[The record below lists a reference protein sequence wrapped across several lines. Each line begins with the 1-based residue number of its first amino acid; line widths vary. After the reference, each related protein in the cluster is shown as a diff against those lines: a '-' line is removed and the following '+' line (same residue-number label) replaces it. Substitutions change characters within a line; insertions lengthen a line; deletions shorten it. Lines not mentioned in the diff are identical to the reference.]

1 MSTYGLNNRPNLE
14 SKMFVQSGA
23 LTGVTVV
30 DLTRVLA
37 GPTCTQI
44 LGDLGADVI
53 KIERPGAGDDTRKF
67 APPFLKDD
75 AGEDTTESSYYM
87 GANRNKRSV
96 ALDIAKPEG
105 AELVRL
111 MAKDADVLVENFKT
125 GNLAKYALAYE
136 DLKDANPKLV
146 YCSVTGFGQTGP
158 YAPRPGYDFLIQGM
172 AGMMSIT
179 GEPDGEP
186 QKVGVPIADIMAG
199 MYASVAVNAALRH
212 AAVTGQGQYIDI
224 GMMDTT
230 VAALANAG
238 MNYIHGNM
246 LGRLG
251 NAHPNIVP
259 YQPFKTEDGFIIVA
273 IGNDSQFQRFCE
285 LAERTDLCKNPEF
298 ATNDARVRNREALL
312 PQLYKIF
319 EQRPSADWLS
329 DLEAQKI
336 GCGPI
341 NNLEQVFN
349 DPHVKDRGMVVNMD
363 HPLAGDRGVD
373 LIGSPMRFTE
383 TPVAYRHAPP
393 QVGQHTEQVLREK
406 LGLSD
411 DDLSALRDKE
421 VI

>member
-1 MSTYGLNNRPNLE
+1 MSEAKGPL
-14 SKMFVQSGA
+14 S
-23 LTGVTVV
+23 GVTVV

-67 APPFLKDD
+67 APPFLKD
-75 AGEDTTESSYYM
+75 GEGKDTAESAYYM

-96 ALDIAKPEG
+96 ALDISKPEG
-105 AELVRL
+105 AKLVRL
-111 MAKDADVLVENFKT
+111 MALQADALVENFKT
-125 GNLAKYALAYE
+125 GNLSKYNLDY
-136 DLKDANPKLV
+136 DKLKDSNPKLV

-158 YAPRPGYDFLIQGM
+158 YASRPGYDFLIQGM
-172 AGMMSIT
+172 GGMMSIT
-179 GEPDGEP
+179 GDPDGEP

-230 VAALANAG
+230 VAMLANVG
-238 MNYIHGNM
+238 MNYLHGNM

-259 YQPFKTEDGFIIVA
+259 YQPFRTADGFIIVA
-273 IGNDSQFQRFCE
+273 IGNDSQFQRFCD
-285 LAERTDLCKNPEF
+285 LAECGEIFENVKF
-298 ATNDARVRNREALL
+298 ATNDARVRNRGALL
-312 PQLYKIF
+312 AVLEKIF
-319 EQRPSADWLS
+319 AGRTSDEWLS
-329 DLEAQKI
+329 GLRDMKI

-341 NNLEQVFN
+341 NNLQEVFD
-349 DPHVKDRGMVVNMD
+349 DPHVKERGMVVNML
-363 HPLAGDRGVD
+363 HPATGDDGVD
-373 LIGSPMRFTE
+373 LIGSPMRLTG
-383 TPVAYRHAPP
+383 TPVSYRHAPP
-393 QVGQHTEQVLREK
+393 LIGQHTNEVLSEK

-411 DDLSALRDKE
+411 DELATLREKN